1 MRIDV
6 LTLFPT
12 MFEGFINESI
22 IKRARDMGKAN
33 INIINFRDYTK
44 DKNNRV
50 DDTPYGGGAGM
61 VLMCQPIVDAIQDL
75 KKSDTHVILLC
86 PTGSVY
92 NEKKAF
98 ELKNKKHLII
108 ICGHDEGFDDRI
120 RNYVDEV
127 ISIGDFVLTGGEVP
141 AMAIIDSIVRL
152 LPGVIK
158 EDSFTNDSFTN
169 NLLDY
174 PVYTKPRN
182 FRGYTVPEVLT
193 NGNHKLIEEYRKEMQ
208 IKRTKEMRPDL
219 LKGENN
225 EKE

>member
-108 ICGHDEGFDDRI
+108 ICGHYEGFDDRI

-141 AMAIIDSIVRL
+141 AMAIIDSVVRL

>member
-33 INIINFRDYTK
+33 INIINFRNYTK

-108 ICGHDEGFDDRI
+108 ICGHYEGFDDRI

-193 NGNHKLIEEYRKEMQ
+193 NGNHKLFEEDQKECH
-208 IKRTKEMRPDL
+208 KYCNKE
-219 LKGENN
+219 
-225 EKE
+225 

>member
-108 ICGHDEGFDDRI
+108 IFGHYEGFDDRI

-127 ISIGDFVLTGGEVP
+127 ISIGDFALTGGEVP

>member
-1 MRIDV
+1 
-6 LTLFPT
+6 

-22 IKRARDMGKAN
+22 IKRARDMGKVD

-75 KKSDTHVILLC
+75 KKSNTHVILLC

-108 ICGHDEGFDDRI
+108 ICGHYEGFDDRI

>member
-1 MRIDV
+1 
-6 LTLFPT
+6 

-108 ICGHDEGFDDRI
+108 ICGHYEGFDDRI

-127 ISIGDFVLTGGEVP
+127 ISIGDFVLTDGEVP

>member
-22 IKRARDMGKAN
+22 IKRAREMAKVD
-33 INIINFRDYTK
+33 INIINFRDYTE

-61 VLMCQPIVDAIQDL
+61 VLMCQPIVDAIQNL
-75 KKSDTHVILLC
+75 KGDDTRVILLC
-86 PTGSVY
+86 PTGAVY

-98 ELKNKKHLII
+98 ELKNNTHLIFV
-108 ICGHDEGFDDRI
+108 CGHYEGFDDRI

>member
-22 IKRARDMGKAN
+22 VKRARDMGKAN

-108 ICGHDEGFDDRI
+108 ICGHYEGFDDRI

>member
-1 MRIDV
+1 
-6 LTLFPT
+6 
-12 MFEGFINESI
+12 
-22 IKRARDMGKAN
+22 
-33 INIINFRDYTK
+33 
-44 DKNNRV
+44 
-50 DDTPYGGGAGM
+50 
-61 VLMCQPIVDAIQDL
+61 
-75 KKSDTHVILLC
+75 
-86 PTGSVY
+86 
-92 NEKKAF
+92 
-98 ELKNKKHLII
+98 
-108 ICGHDEGFDDRI
+108 
-120 RNYVDEV
+120 
-127 ISIGDFVLTGGEVP
+127 
-141 AMAIIDSIVRL
+141 MAIIDSIVRL

-193 NGNHKLIEEYRKEMQ
+193 NGNHKLIEEYRKEMK

>member
-108 ICGHDEGFDDRI
+108 MCGHYEGFDDRI

>member
-33 INIINFRDYTK
+33 INIINFRNYTK

-108 ICGHDEGFDDRI
+108 ICGHYEGFDDRI

>member
-1 MRIDV
+1 
-6 LTLFPT
+6 

-22 IKRARDMGKAN
+22 VKRARDMGKAN

-108 ICGHDEGFDDRI
+108 ICGHYEGFDDRI

-174 PVYTKPRN
+174 PIYTKPRN

>member
-108 ICGHDEGFDDRI
+108 ICGHYEGFDDRI

-193 NGNHKLIEEYRKEMQ
+193 NGNQKLIEEYRKEMQ

>member
-22 IKRARDMGKAN
+22 IKRAREMAKVD
-33 INIINFRDYTK
+33 INIINFRDYTE

-75 KKSDTHVILLC
+75 KGDDTRVILLC
-86 PTGSVY
+86 PTGAVY

-98 ELKNKKHLII
+98 ELKNNKHLIFV
-108 ICGHDEGFDDRI
+108 CGHYEGFDDRI

>member
-1 MRIDV
+1 
-6 LTLFPT
+6 
-12 MFEGFINESI
+12 
-22 IKRARDMGKAN
+22 MGKAN

-108 ICGHDEGFDDRI
+108 ICGHYEGFDDRI

>member
-108 ICGHDEGFDDRI
+108 ICGHYEGFDDRI

-158 EDSFTNDSFTN
+158 EDSFTNDPFTN

>member
-1 MRIDV
+1 
-6 LTLFPT
+6 

-108 ICGHDEGFDDRI
+108 ICGHYEGFDDRI

-208 IKRTKEMRPDL
+208 IKRTKEIRPDL

>member
-1 MRIDV
+1 
-6 LTLFPT
+6 
-12 MFEGFINESI
+12 
-22 IKRARDMGKAN
+22 
-33 INIINFRDYTK
+33 
-44 DKNNRV
+44 
-50 DDTPYGGGAGM
+50 M

-108 ICGHDEGFDDRI
+108 ICGHYEGFDDRI

>member
-1 MRIDV
+1 
-6 LTLFPT
+6 

-108 ICGHDEGFDDRI
+108 ICGHYEGFDDRI

-158 EDSFTNDSFTN
+158 EYSFTNDSFTN

>member
-1 MRIDV
+1 
-6 LTLFPT
+6 

-22 IKRARDMGKAN
+22 VKRARDIGKAN

-108 ICGHDEGFDDRI
+108 ICGHYEGFDDRI

>member
-1 MRIDV
+1 
-6 LTLFPT
+6 

-98 ELKNKKHLII
+98 
-108 ICGHDEGFDDRI
+108 
-120 RNYVDEV
+120 
-127 ISIGDFVLTGGEVP
+127 
-141 AMAIIDSIVRL
+141 
-152 LPGVIK
+152 
-158 EDSFTNDSFTN
+158 
-169 NLLDY
+169 
-174 PVYTKPRN
+174 
-182 FRGYTVPEVLT
+182 
-193 NGNHKLIEEYRKEMQ
+193 
-208 IKRTKEMRPDL
+208 
-219 LKGENN
+219 
-225 EKE
+225 

>member
-22 IKRARDMGKAN
+22 IKRAREMAKVD
-33 INIINFRDYTK
+33 INIINFRDYTE

-75 KKSDTHVILLC
+75 KGDDTRVILLC
-86 PTGSVY
+86 PTGAVY

-98 ELKNKKHLII
+98 ELKNNTHLIFV
-108 ICGHDEGFDDRI
+108 CGHYEGFDDRI

>member
-1 MRIDV
+1 
-6 LTLFPT
+6 

-108 ICGHDEGFDDRI
+108 ICGHYEGFDDRI

-208 IKRTKEMRPDL
+208 IKRTKEMRTDL

>member
-1 MRIDV
+1 
-6 LTLFPT
+6 

-22 IKRARDMGKAN
+22 IKRAREMAKVD
-33 INIINFRDYTK
+33 INIINFRDYTE

-61 VLMCQPIVDAIQDL
+61 VLMCQPIVDAIQNL
-75 KKSDTHVILLC
+75 KGDDTRVILLC
-86 PTGSVY
+86 PTGAVY

-98 ELKNKKHLII
+98 ELKNNTHLIFV
-108 ICGHDEGFDDRI
+108 CGHYEGFDDRI

>member
-1 MRIDV
+1 
-6 LTLFPT
+6 

>member
-1 MRIDV
+1 
-6 LTLFPT
+6 

-108 ICGHDEGFDDRI
+108 ICGHYEGFDDRI

-174 PVYTKPRN
+174 PVYTKQRN
-182 FRGYTVPEVLT
+182 LRGYTVPEVLT

>member
-1 MRIDV
+1 
-6 LTLFPT
+6 

-22 IKRARDMGKAN
+22 IKRAREMAKVD
-33 INIINFRDYTK
+33 INIINFRDYTE

-75 KKSDTHVILLC
+75 KGDDTRVILLC
-86 PTGSVY
+86 PTGAVY

-98 ELKNKKHLII
+98 ELKNNTHLIFV
-108 ICGHDEGFDDRI
+108 CGHYEGFDDRI

>member
-1 MRIDV
+1 
-6 LTLFPT
+6 

-33 INIINFRDYTK
+33 INIINFRNYTK

-108 ICGHDEGFDDRI
+108 ICGHYEGFDDRI

>member
-6 LTLFPT
+6 LTLFPS

-22 IKRARDMGKAN
+22 IKRAREMGKVD
-33 INIINFRDYTK
+33 INIVNFRDYTK

-61 VLMCQPIVDAIQDL
+61 VLMCQPIVDAILDL
-75 KKSDTHVILLC
+75 KGDDTLVILLC
-86 PTGSVY
+86 PTGLVY

-98 ELKNKKHLII
+98 ELKKYKHLIFV
-108 ICGHDEGFDDRI
+108 CGHYEGFDDRI
-120 RNYVDEV
+120 RNYVDIV
-127 ISIGDFVLTGGEVP
+127 ISIGDFVLTGGEIP
-141 AMAIIDSIVRL
+141 AMAIIDSVVRL

-158 EDSFTNDSFTN
+158 EDSFTNDSFSD

-219 LKGENN
+219 LKGEPN
-225 EKE
+225 EKK

>member
-6 LTLFPT
+6 LTLFPS

-22 IKRARDMGKAN
+22 IKRAREMGKVD
-33 INIINFRDYTK
+33 INIVNFRDYTK

-61 VLMCQPIVDAIQDL
+61 VLMCQPIVDAILDL
-75 KKSDTHVILLC
+75 KDDDTLVILLC
-86 PTGSVY
+86 PTGFVY

-98 ELKNKKHLII
+98 ELKNYKHLIFV
-108 ICGHDEGFDDRI
+108 CGHYEGFDDRI
-120 RNYVDEV
+120 RNYVDIV
-127 ISIGDFVLTGGEVP
+127 ISIGDFVLTGGEIP
-141 AMAIIDSIVRL
+141 AMAIIDSVVRL
-152 LPGVIK
+152 LPEVIK
-158 EDSFTNDSFTN
+158 EDSFTNDSFSD

-219 LKGENN
+219 LKGEPN
-225 EKE
+225 EKK

>member
-1 MRIDV
+1 
-6 LTLFPT
+6 

-108 ICGHDEGFDDRI
+108 ICGHYEGFDDRI

-193 NGNHKLIEEYRKEMQ
+193 NGNHKLIEEYRKEMK

>member
-1 MRIDV
+1 
-6 LTLFPT
+6 

-22 IKRARDMGKAN
+22 VKRARDMGKAN

-108 ICGHDEGFDDRI
+108 ICGHYEGFDDRI

>member
-33 INIINFRDYTK
+33 INIINFRNYTK

-75 KKSDTHVILLC
+75 KKSDTHDILLC

-108 ICGHDEGFDDRI
+108 ICGHYEGFDDRI

-225 EKE
+225 QKE

>member
-75 KKSDTHVILLC
+75 KKGDTHVILLC

-92 NEKKAF
+92 NAKKAF

-108 ICGHDEGFDDRI
+108 ICGHYEGFDDRI

-182 FRGYTVPEVLT
+182 FRGYIVPEVLT

>member
-92 NEKKAF
+92 NEKKSF

-108 ICGHDEGFDDRI
+108 ICGHYEGFDDRI

>member
-1 MRIDV
+1 
-6 LTLFPT
+6 

-108 ICGHDEGFDDRI
+108 ICGHYEGFDDRI

-158 EDSFTNDSFTN
+158 EDSFTNDFFTN

>member
-1 MRIDV
+1 
-6 LTLFPT
+6 

-108 ICGHDEGFDDRI
+108 ICGHYEGFDDRI

-127 ISIGDFVLTGGEVP
+127 ISIGYFVLTGGEVP

>member
-1 MRIDV
+1 
-6 LTLFPT
+6 

-50 DDTPYGGGAGM
+50 DDTPYGGGAGI

-108 ICGHDEGFDDRI
+108 ICGHYEGFDDRI

>member
-108 ICGHDEGFDDRI
+108 ICGHYEGFDDRI

>member
-1 MRIDV
+1 
-6 LTLFPT
+6 

-92 NEKKAF
+92 NEKKSF

-108 ICGHDEGFDDRI
+108 ICGHYEGFDDRI

>member
-1 MRIDV
+1 
-6 LTLFPT
+6 

-108 ICGHDEGFDDRI
+108 ICGHYEGFDDRI